1 MSFTLLTWKAFCV
14 ALAEGVLFGGAEA
27 PVGFAVLVSG
37 LAADELPLLLPEVLD
52 AVPGWP
58 LIDTSWPT

>member
-1 MSFTLLTWKAFCV
+1 V